1 MIKKISLLFILISV
15 SIAGFAQKDSLKT
28 NTGLIYGHNHSYFLT
43 APSGWVL
50 DNESGREENLMAVF
64 YPKGETWADAETVMY
79 TTFTSYDTTKN
90 EKLKDVI
97 LYDSTA
103 FIARAP
109 KIKIKAKGTI
119 QIGKNKNA
127 VVYEYADAENKNFE
141 RVAYIAEKKGV
152 AMIIITSRTKNGLE
166 KNAKKF
172 QSLTK
177 TYRFLTDQVKLP
189 D

>member
-1 MIKKISLLFILISV
+1 MMKKIALLFLLIIS
-15 SIAGFAQKDSLKT
+15 SIAGIAQKDSLKT

-43 APSGWVL
+43 APSGWVI
-50 DNESGREENLMAVF
+50 DNESGREQDLMAVF

-97 LYDSTA
+97 QYDSTA

-109 KIKIKAKGTI
+109 KMKIKAKGTI
-119 QIGKNKNA
+119 QIAKNKNA
-127 VVYEYADAENKNFE
+127 IVYEYADAENNNFE
-141 RVAYIAEKKGV
+141 RVAYIAENKGV

-166 KNAKKF
+166 KNTKKF
-172 QSLTK
+172 QSLIK

>member
-1 MIKKISLLFILISV
+1 MIKKITIFFFLVIS
-15 SIAGFAQKDSLKT
+15 SIAGIAQKDSLKT

-43 APSGWVL
+43 APSGWVI
-50 DNESGREENLMAVF
+50 DNESGREQDLMAVF

-90 EKLKDVI
+90 EQLREVI
-97 LYDSTA
+97 QYDSTA

-109 KIKIKAKGTI
+109 KMKIKAKGKI
-119 QIGKNKNA
+119 QIAKNKNA
-127 VVYEYADAENKNFE
+127 IVYEYSDAENKNFE

-166 KNAKKF
+166 KNTKKF
-172 QSLTK
+172 QSLIK